1 MDSPADKTHP
11 NGLIHAVTLD
21 GNGGLVP
28 CDGEVTDLWQQKDQT
43 VWLHFDYS
51 VPSTSEWVTQHSGL
65 NEIAISGLLSDNSRP
80 HILKRKNNV
89 LAIFRAINLN
99 PDSDPED
106 MVSLRIWT
114 DGTRILSTRRRPL
127 LSTQEVLESLEHGD
141 GPCNTSELILHWLD
155 AITEK
160 QENSINRL
168 EQHALELEEADFA
181 DGKSDYREQ
190 VSQLRKV
197 CIKLRRHLSPQ
208 KETLNQLS
216 NYNIEWFSEFDN
228 LKIKALLD
236 RQLRCLEN
244 IEALREHSILMMDEL
259 NAIDSETLNHRTYM
273 FTIIA
278 GLFLPLG
285 FFTGLLGIN
294 VGGMPGTENP
304 LAFWIVTALCALFA
318 AGSVGWALAKR
329 WL

>member
-1 MDSPADKTHP
+1 MDVKADSTYP
-11 NGLIHAVTLD
+11 TGLIHAIQLD
-21 GNGGLVP
+21 GRGGLIP
-28 CDGEVTDLWQQKDQT
+28 CSEGIDKLWQERNKP

-51 VPSTSEWVTQHSGL
+51 VASTIDWITEYSGL
-65 NEIAISGLLSDNSRP
+65 NEIAIDGLTSENSRP

-89 LAIFRAINLN
+89 LANFRAINLN
-99 PDSDPED
+99 PASDPED

-127 LSTQEVLESLEHGD
+127 ISTKEVLESLESGD
-141 GPCNTSELILHWLD
+141 GARTTPELLINWLD
-155 AITEK
+155 AITAK
-160 QENSINRL
+160 QEICLNQL
-168 EQHALELEEADFA
+168 EDQVLELEEADFC
-181 DGKSDYREQ
+181 SSPNNYREQ
-190 VSQLRKV
+190 VSHLRNV

-208 KETLNQLS
+208 KETLNQLAS
-216 NYNIEWFSEFDN
+216 FNLEWLDEFKS

-236 RQLRCLEN
+236 RQLRCIEN
-244 IEALREHSILMMDEL
+244 IEMLREQSVLMMEEL
-259 NAIDSETLNHRTYM
+259 NAIDSETLNRRTYV

-304 LAFWIVTALCALFA
+304 SAFWIVTALCALFG
-318 AGSVGWALAKR
+318 AGSVGWAIAKR

>member
-1 MDSPADKTHP
+1 MDVKADNTYP
-11 NGLIHAVTLD
+11 TGLIHAIQLD
-21 GNGGLVP
+21 GQGGLIP
-28 CDGEVTDLWQQKDQT
+28 CDEGINKIWQEREKT

-51 VPSTSEWVTQHSGL
+51 VARTVDWITEHSGL
-65 NEIAISGLLSDNSRP
+65 NEIAIDGLTSENSRP

-89 LAIFRAINLN
+89 VANFRAINLN
-99 PDSDPED
+99 PESDPED

-127 LSTQEVLESLEHGD
+127 ISTKEVLESLERGE
-141 GPCNTSELILHWLD
+141 GPQTVPELLINWLD
-155 AITEK
+155 AITAK
-160 QENSINRL
+160 QESSLSRL
-168 EQHALELEEADFA
+168 EDHALELEEADFT
-181 DGKSDYREQ
+181 SSNNDYREQ

-208 KETLNQLS
+208 KETLNQLATS
-216 NYNIEWFSEFDN
+216 NLEWLNELDS

-244 IEALREHSILMMDEL
+244 IEMLREHSILMMDEL
-259 NAIDSETLNHRTYM
+259 NAIDAETLNRRTYV

-304 LAFWIVTALCALFA
+304 FAFWMVTALCVLFG

>member
-1 MDSPADKTHP
+1 METQPNSSYP
-11 NGLIHAVTLD
+11 NGLIHAIQLD
-21 GNGGLVP
+21 GHGGLIP
-28 CDGEVTDLWQQKDQT
+28 CNQDIDQVWQKRDEP

-51 VPSTSEWVTQHSGL
+51 VPSTIDWIQQYSGL
-65 NEIAISGLLSDNSRP
+65 NDVAIDGLTSENSRP

-89 LAIFRAINLN
+89 LANFRAINLN
-99 PDSDPED
+99 PESDPED

-114 DGTRILSTRRRPL
+114 DGTRIISTRRRPL
-127 LSTQEVLESLEHGD
+127 ISTKEVLESLESGD
-141 GPCNTSELILHWLD
+141 GAQTIPELLINWLD
-155 AITEK
+155 AITTK
-160 QENSINRL
+160 QESSLNQL
-168 EQHALELEEADFA
+168 EDHALELEEADFST
-181 DGKSDYREQ
+181 GSNDYREQ
-190 VSQLRKV
+190 VSHLRKV

-208 KETLNQLS
+208 KETLNQLAAF
-216 NYNIEWFSEFDN
+216 NLEWLNELDN

-244 IEALREHSILMMDEL
+244 IEMLREHSILMMDEL
-259 NAIDSETLNHRTYM
+259 NAIDAETLNRRTYV

-304 LAFWIVTALCALFA
+304 YAFWLVTALCVVFSV
-318 AGSVGWALAKR
+318 GSVVWAMAKR